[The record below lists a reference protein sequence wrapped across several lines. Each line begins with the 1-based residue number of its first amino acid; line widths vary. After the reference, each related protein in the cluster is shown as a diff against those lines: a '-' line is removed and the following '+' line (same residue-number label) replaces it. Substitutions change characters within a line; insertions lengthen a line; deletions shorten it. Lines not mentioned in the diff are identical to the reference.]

1 MSEVL
6 AVRDG
11 DQVMRELAQT
21 KAAVLDAQRVLIVGA
36 GSIPRLLGELNAS
49 LADLGYMCVP
59 IEPAQGLYKT
69 FGDLLAC
76 PALAPLLQDQPA
88 EPVPMVSA
96 PAVAPVLAL
105 ESTAVVLEPELSPP
119 EPDPPAAPQLQ
130 LADVSALDMS
140 RPINWKPGDVFIS
153 NPRVTL
159 PHKCRKWLLDY
170 LDVSDLEN
178 LSGMDVQLR
187 SPNTTATELLTLK
200 QFMAQYVFL
209 ERPAAE
215 QSAAE

>member
-1 MSEVL
+1 
-6 AVRDG
+6 
-11 DQVMRELAQT
+11 
-21 KAAVLDAQRVLIVGA
+21 
-36 GSIPRLLGELNAS
+36 
-49 LADLGYMCVP
+49 
-59 IEPAQGLYKT
+59 
-69 FGDLLAC
+69 
-76 PALAPLLQDQPA
+76 
-88 EPVPMVSA
+88 
-96 PAVAPVLAL
+96 
-105 ESTAVVLEPELSPP
+105 
-119 EPDPPAAPQLQ
+119 
-130 LADVSALDMS
+130 MS